1 MSSCVLPLCLITIS
15 FFQKTEVFVIILLLV
30 VTSVYYWQD
39 KLVSIIFGML
49 RQKHFHFIDTYKDE
63 AFTTIKAVVKQV
75 IVLVCAEK
83 SLNNS
88 IWKHAHFYALKEPI
102 QVFWTSFYWYKFWGS
117 YSSDHEEHCL
127 LEQFSILETV
137 GFSKTWVNFYH
148 TTWRHISEDSILI

>member
-1 MSSCVLPLCLITIS
+1 MFDNHKF

-30 VTSVYYWQD
+30 VTSVYDWQD

-75 IVLVCAEK
+75 IVLVCTEK

-88 IWKHAHFYALKEPI
+88 
-102 QVFWTSFYWYKFWGS
+102 V
-117 YSSDHEEHCL
+117 
-127 LEQFSILETV
+127 
-137 GFSKTWVNFYH
+137 
-148 TTWRHISEDSILI
+148 